1 MPIFFS
7 KTPSNWVAMLLRN
20 HSLGRRLTWWL
31 CRRGF
36 TMPSL
41 PMLRPNEPGFHLNTN
56 HFHKLEKH
64 VVSNNTFKV
73 TNTYTMVM
81 FDLNHLG
88 SLPQIIPFVV
98 SKYGRWSF
106 SSQPARTPCSSLGRP
121 QRRSSRSFRPPLS
134 WRFFFFVRI
143 FSRYFWFGNM
153 VFPSSR
159 WIPTLVILCNA
170 PLFKTNS
177 LKVEFDFYI
186 TEATRFARWVKFFCI
201 TSRPAWPSW

>member
-1 MPIFFS
+1 MLKGDITEKEVGS
-7 KTPSNWVAMLLRN
+7 KTPSIWVAMLLCD
-20 HSLGRRLTWWL
+20 HFQGRRLTWWL

-88 SLPQIIPFVV
+88 SLPQIIRFVV
-98 SKYGRWSF
+98 SNYMVDDHFHLNQLGPLALPWEGPRGDPQEVSAHRCLGGFSF
-106 SSQPARTPCSSLGRP
+106 FCGN
-121 QRRSSRSFRPPLS
+121 
-134 WRFFFFVRI
+134 I
-143 FSRYFWFGNM
+143 FSFFASYFFLGIWYSFT
-153 VFPSSR
+153 SLDTYLR
-159 WIPTLVILCNA
+159 DTLYC
-170 PLFKTNS
+170 
-177 LKVEFDFYI
+177 
-186 TEATRFARWVKFFCI
+186 
-201 TSRPAWPSW
+201 TSF